1 MALFPPV
8 ESKDA
13 TAVTAFVVERFIQMF
28 PDADPA
34 WLQSLFRDTVDLFEG
49 RHVDYAPIDLHYHD
63 LEHTLQA
70 TICITLLLEGRHA
83 AGVVPRI
90 SRREFELAL
99 AAALLHDSGYSKL
112 RSDRA
117 GTGAKYTYCHVL
129 RSCAFAASY
138 LPMVGVNDLEIEIVL
153 GAISCTGPTREIS
166 QMYFREP
173 IGRVIGNALA
183 TADFLG
189 QMADPAYPDK
199 LASLF
204 REFQEADDFF
214 HLPLE
219 RRTFKT
225 ADELAQ
231 RTPSFWDTFV
241 RRKLEVEC
249 QALYRFLASPYPHG
263 SNPYIEAVE
272 RNVAEIRRRIA
283 SPQPPIVAK

>member
-8 ESKDA
+8 DFKDA
-13 TAVTAFVVERFIQMF
+13 TAVTAFVMERFMRMF

-49 RHVDYAPIDLHYHD
+49 RHVDYAPIDLQYHD

-70 TICITLLLEGRHA
+70 TTCITLLLEGRHA

-129 RSCAFAASY
+129 RSCAFAASF
-138 LPMVGVNDLEIEIVL
+138 LPTRGVNDLEIEVIL
-153 GAISCTGPTREIS
+153 GAISCTGPNREIN
-166 QMYFREP
+166 QMHFREP

-189 QMADPAYPDK
+189 QMSDPAYPDK
-199 LASLF
+199 LAILF
-204 REFQEADDFF
+204 REFQEADEFF
-214 HLPLE
+214 HLPFE
-219 RRTFKT
+219 RRTFKS
-225 ADELAQ
+225 AEDLAQ
-231 RTPSFWDTFV
+231 RTPTFWDSFV

-263 SNPYIEAVE
+263 PNPYIEAVE
-272 RNVAEIRRRIA
+272 RNIAAIRRRVA
-283 SPQPPIVAK
+283 SAPPPIVAK